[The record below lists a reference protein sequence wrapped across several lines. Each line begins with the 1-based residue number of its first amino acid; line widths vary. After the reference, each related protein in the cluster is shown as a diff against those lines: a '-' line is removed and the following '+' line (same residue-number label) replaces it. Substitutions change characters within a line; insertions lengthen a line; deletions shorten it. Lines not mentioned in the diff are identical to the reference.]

1 MKRNFELLY
10 DHRTVIILV
19 RRQERVIR
27 CTETQ
32 SYINYERPPLYLPY
46 FAAIHSKTKRKTI
59 TGKWAIV
66 ENFCRNLDGCIM
78 LSQ

>member
-32 SYINYERPPLYLPY
+32 SYINYERPSLYLPY
-46 FAAIHSKTKRKTI
+46 FAAIHSKAKRKTI

-66 ENFCRNLDGCIM
+66 ENFCRDPGGCIT